1 MSAEA
6 AFEEELAGR
15 LAERAVWVGGS
26 VPLAEL
32 HEAGRRRARRLR
44 AVQGVAAVAVLAVG
58 VGVLTQL
65 GGGSGDSR
73 TGPAGA
79 GVNLVSPT
87 PGATRPVAVI
97 LTCADG
103 PTNWRTLG
111 LHQHGKQVLSDS
123 PSPGGLT
130 LSGAPSSG
138 APSSGVPSSG
148 FPSSGG
154 PSFGGPSSGGPSS
167 GDPSSDDPS
176 SWPTL
181 SGSSSPLSYATTAQ
195 SDLERAGQAIEYMA
209 MASYRDHYFGTCHD
223 TSTNTLYLMRVPG
236 SGLDAAAASM
246 VTDWPGVKLQ
256 FAVAAGSRDELSAFG
271 ARIRADR
278 EDWQAKGVEIEA
290 VTVAIDGAGV
300 VVDTPQWQTAA
311 AQIVATYG
319 PRVAEVR

>member
-26 VPLAEL
+26 APLAEL
-32 HEAGRRRARRLR
+32 HAAGRRRARRLR
-44 AVQGVAAVAVLAVG
+44 AVRGVAAVAVLAVG

-79 GVNLVSPT
+79 GMSLVSPT
-87 PGATRPVAVI
+87 PGATSPVAVI
-97 LTCADG
+97 LRCANG
-103 PTNWRTLG
+103 PTDWRTPG

-130 LSGAPSSG
+130 SSG

-148 FPSSGG
+148 FPSSGA
-154 PSFGGPSSGGPSS
+154 PSSGG
-167 GDPSSDDPS
+167 PSSDDPS
-176 SWPTL
+176 SWLTL
-181 SGSSSPLSYATTAQ
+181 SGSPSPLSYATTPQ

-209 MASYRDHYFGTCHD
+209 MAKYRDHYFGTCRD

-278 EDWQAKGVEIEA
+278 ADWLAKGVEIEA
-290 VTVAIDGAGV
+290 VTVAIDGTGV

-311 AQIVATYG
+311 EQIVATYG

>member
-15 LAERAVWVGGS
+15 LAEHAVWVGGS
-26 VPLAEL
+26 APLAEL
-32 HEAGRRRARRLR
+32 HAAGRRRARRQRALR
-44 AVQGVAAVAVLAVG
+44 GAAAVAVLAVG
-58 VGVLTQL
+58 AGALTQL
-65 GGGSGDSR
+65 GSGSGDSR
-73 TGPAGA
+73 TSPAGA
-79 GVNLVSPT
+79 GVSLVSPT
-87 PGATRPVAVI
+87 PGATRSVAVI
-97 LTCADG
+97 LKCANG
-103 PTNWRTLG
+103 PAGWRTLG

-130 LSGAPSSG
+130 SSG
-138 APSSGVPSSG
+138 APSPGVPSSG
-148 FPSSGG
+148 FPSSGF
-154 PSFGGPSSGGPSS
+154 PSSGVPSSGG
-167 GDPSSDDPS
+167 PSSDDPS

-181 SGSSSPLSYATTAQ
+181 SGSPSPLSYATTAQ

-209 MASYRDHYFGTCHD
+209 MASYRDHYFGTCRD
-223 TSTNTLYLMRVPG
+223 TSTNTLYMMRVPG

-246 VTDWPGVKLQ
+246 LTDWPAVKLQ

-278 EDWQAKGVEIEA
+278 EDWRAKGVEIEA

-311 AQIVATYG
+311 AQIEAKYG
-319 PRVAEVR
+319 PQVAEVR